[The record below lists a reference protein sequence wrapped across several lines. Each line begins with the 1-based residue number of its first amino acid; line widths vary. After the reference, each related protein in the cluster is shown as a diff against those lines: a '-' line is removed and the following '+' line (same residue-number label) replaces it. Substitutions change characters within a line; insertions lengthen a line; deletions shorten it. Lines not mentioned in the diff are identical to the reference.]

1 MGKGSKPWLRGG
13 VSLVVLVGLAAALIA
28 SPALSLTSQDKK
40 QVKKIAKRQATKV
53 FNNLFPDAEVKG
65 GNFFIS
71 SVTTLNFPQVPNQ
84 QCTDPAFLGG
94 LEPLTVPAAG
104 ISATDHVVVTP
115 PPGWAPTFTL
125 TAIPDPA
132 NNRVLLS
139 ACNHFTSGSGDPD
152 AGGGSYKLLVIR

>member
-1 MGKGSKPWLRGG
+1 MSKGSKPWFRGG

-40 QVKKIAKRQATKV
+40 QVKKIAKKQATKV
-53 FNNLFPDAEVKG
+53 FNNLFPVTEVSS
-65 GNFFIS
+65 GNFFLS
-71 SVTTLNFPQVPNQ
+71 SVTTLNFPQTTAED
-84 QCTDPAFLGG
+84 CST
-94 LEPLTVPAAG
+94 LTIPAAG

-132 NNRVLLS
+132 NNQVTLA
-139 ACNHFTSGSGDPD
+139 ACNTFTAGAGDPD
-152 AGGGSYKLLVIR
+152 TNGGSYKLLVIR